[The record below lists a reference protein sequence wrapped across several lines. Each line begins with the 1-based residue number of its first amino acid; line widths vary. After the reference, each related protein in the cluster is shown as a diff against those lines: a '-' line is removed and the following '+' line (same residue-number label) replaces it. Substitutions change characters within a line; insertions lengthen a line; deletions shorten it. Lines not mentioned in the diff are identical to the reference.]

1 MNMISTGAFQTE
13 MDASSRQPTIAERF
27 AAVWE
32 KKNSKAA
39 RAGGVSLMALSL
51 AACGSDDEVATATAT
66 DTTTTT
72 TTTTTTVVTAA
83 AFDLT
88 PLVDIASTS
97 QALNGSLTSDFRFTS
112 GDDTVNGMSATMAS
126 TDTLL
131 DGSSTDND
139 VMNVTV
145 TAATTATTVNIET
158 VNITYAVAAQ
168 TFTGANSGTT
178 TYNVGG
184 TVAGNLATPA
194 AGATINVTDYG
205 RVVEIDGL
213 VLTGTAAAGSADTLN
228 IAVSGATHG
237 TSAATRTG
245 VQLDATGNDNLE
257 TLNIASDGSAAN
269 EFTLSVTNS
278 ETIGSVVT
286 SGGQDLTIRV
296 AEGLIDGKTVTG
308 TASTG
313 EVNISL
319 DTNGNITTNAA
330 NWTGVDNINLRDS
343 ATASANSAAIN
354 SLADNQ
360 NIVVQNSVTTLTPSL
375 QGATFST
382 FKTGADLE
390 LNGTSTTAG
399 VTVTTYNGQNVTG
412 LDIASLGLA
421 SGTSTTAAN
430 TISNLDGDFSTIT
443 ITGDTSIAIT
453 DLDVEAV
460 QTATAATTA
469 RAVVVDASSMT
480 GNAFLSTTASVDS
493 KVSYTITGTLGA
505 DTLVANNSG
514 NTLHGGL
521 SADTLTT
528 GTGADTVTGGAG
540 ADHID
545 VSGGV
550 DTLTGGAG
558 ADTYDV
564 DVTDVTAVAQVG
576 TLTITSSD
584 DVWVAGNTI
593 TVTVDSVAAIYTVTA
608 ADVSGTENSDA
619 ASNDPDAI
627 ADTLANFINANFTQV
642 TATAN
647 SGGAHI
653 IDVTAA
659 TAGTAFT
666 LTSVDSNTGIAA
678 VTAAS
683 TATSNTVGVDVNS
696 TITDFAA
703 GDILDLDG
711 IITVATISYFEGAVA
726 SQTAHNVVVYTG
738 TAYANFTALELAYDG
753 VATANTEFVGV
764 FLNDTLGYAQVV
776 YDNDADTQ
784 GGEELLMNL
793 TSVTNLTDLAA
804 TFNVDSFIV

>member
-72 TTTTTTVVTAA
+72 TTTTTVVAAA

-112 GDDTVNGMSATMAS
+112 GDDTVNGMSATMAN

-460 QTATAATTA
+460 QTATSATTA

-564 DVTDVTAVAQVG
+564 DVTDVAAVAQIG

-608 ADVSGTENSDA
+608 SDVSGTENSDA

-666 LTSVDSNTGIAA
+666 LTSADSNSGIAA

-726 SQTAHNVVVYTG
+726 SQTSHNVVVYTG
-738 TAYANFTALELAYDG
+738 TAYANFTALELAYDS
-753 VATANTEFVGV
+753 VATNDTEFVGV

-776 YDNDADTQ
+776 YDNDANTQ